1 MKINLITK
9 ISLAALFTAIAIILT
24 RFLSIIDI
32 PAIPFLRVSLAPS
45 FVVFSGMI
53 LGPLY
58 GGIVGLLSDVIGF
71 FLFNRGAFAYN
82 YLFSIAPILNGVIA
96 GLLMYI
102 YPRIK
107 TKLNRIPF
115 IQILSFVALNIGITL
130 FFHFNSEFILF
141 GKQYALNFSSRML
154 IICLSYLLTVLY
166 FSIYSYCFFYK
177 FKGNNDK
184 LVYLNTTSLCILFSL
199 VATQICLNVPIKVF
213 YFQIDPLVILGTQLL
228 STLIEIGF
236 GTFLII
242 PLYDIAVKKL
252 NKRI

>member
-1 MKINLITK
+1 
-9 ISLAALFTAIAIILT
+9 
-24 RFLSIIDI
+24 
-32 PAIPFLRVSLAPS
+32 
-45 FVVFSGMI
+45 
-53 LGPLY
+53 
-58 GGIVGLLSDVIGF
+58 
-71 FLFNRGAFAYN
+71 AFAYN

-130 FFHFNSEFILF
+130 FFHFNSEFVLF
-141 GKQYALNFSSRML
+141 GKQYALNFSTRML

-166 FSIYSYCFFYK
+166 FSIYAYCFFYK
-177 FKGNNDK
+177 FKGNKDK
-184 LVYLNTTSLCILFSL
+184 LIYLNTTSLCILFSL

-213 YFQIDPLVILGTQLL
+213 YFQIDPFLILGTQLL

-242 PLYDIAVKKL
+242 PLYDIALKKL